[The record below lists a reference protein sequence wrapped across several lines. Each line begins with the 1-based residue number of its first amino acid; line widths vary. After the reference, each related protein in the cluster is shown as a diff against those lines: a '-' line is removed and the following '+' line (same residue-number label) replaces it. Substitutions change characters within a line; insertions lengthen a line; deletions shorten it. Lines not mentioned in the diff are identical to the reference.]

1 MSFRSRPIPA
11 IAEAFSENEL
21 IMENINSI
29 EDEDPEA
36 GMTASWD
43 DNTSIYTFVTAR
55 TSNSIIFSLEDDLLQ
70 QESCPLDSNQLSTG
84 ALPNVLNSGPTWKAA
99 PGLIEGSSRLQAE
112 QNHSNM
118 FIAIPIA
125 IFCSTVMFNSDASHP
140 RDRIMRIYSSILQIS
155 TGNILVQPLPLLLA
169 SVTPTSVGTPTQEP
183 KSNIMLL
190 AIIIIQILQR
200 LGCTEWFRNRR
211 ATVNYLA
218 LTNFIITALLIIQYT
233 WKALWSDSTVIQRSS
248 IDQSSSAVE
257 ITPNKSDSCPK
268 IPVKGPEFR
277 RGRFS
282 RWCQKLGLKLG
293 TNGMDKY

>member
-11 IAEAFSENEL
+11 IAEAFSENER

-29 EDEDPEA
+29 EDEDPGA
-36 GMTASWD
+36 GTTASWD
-43 DNTSIYTFVTAR
+43 DNASIYTFVTAR

-84 ALPNVLNSGPTWKAA
+84 ALPNVLNSGPTWKPV
-99 PGLIEGSSRLQAE
+99 PGSIEESSRLQSD

-125 IFCSTVMFNSDASHP
+125 IFYSTIMVNSGGSHP
-140 RDRIMRIYSSILQIS
+140 RDHVLQIYSSFFQIS
-155 TGNILVQPLPLLLA
+155 TGNFLVQPLPFLLA
-169 SVTPTSVGTPTQEP
+169 SVTPTSVGTPAQEP
-183 KSNIMLL
+183 KSNIILL
-190 AIIIIQILQR
+190 AIMVIQILQR
-200 LGCTEWFRNRR
+200 LGCAEWFRNRR
-211 ATVNYLA
+211 ANVNYLT

-257 ITPNKSDSCPK
+257 ITPNKSDSYPK